1 MREADRDP
9 GRIEDVLKAAD
20 NVMSFIKG
28 RTYESFAA
36 DKMCY
41 YAVLKNLEI
50 IGEASYMLTKE
61 FRECH
66 SEIPWNSI
74 IKMRHIL
81 VHGYATV
88 LPEIIW
94 HTATED
100 VPQLVM
106 SINAISLR
114 DPTIQSKTPG
124 QTPLPPK

>member
-9 GRIEDVLKAAD
+9 GRLEDILKAAG
-20 NVMSFIKG
+20 NVISFIKG
-28 RTYESFAA
+28 HTYETFVA

-61 FRECH
+61 FRGSH

-88 LPEIIW
+88 LPEIMW
-94 HTATED
+94 QTATED
-100 VPQLVM
+100 VPQLVI
-106 SINAISLR
+106 SINAI
-114 DPTIQSKTPG
+114 IQDVS
-124 QTPLPPK
+124 

>member
-9 GRIEDVLKAAD
+9 GRLGDIIKAAD
-20 NVMSFIKG
+20 NVMSFIAG
-28 RTYESFAA
+28 HTCETFIA

-61 FRECH
+61 FRDRH
-66 SEIPWNSI
+66 AEIPWNSI

-88 LPEIIW
+88 LPEIMW
-94 HTATED
+94 QTATED
-100 VPQLVM
+100 LPQLVL
-106 SINAISLR
+106 SISAIIHQGTSR
-114 DPTIQSKTPG
+114 
-124 QTPLPPK
+124 

>member
-9 GRIEDVLKAAD
+9 GRLGDILKAAD
-20 NVMSFIKG
+20 NVKSFIVG
-28 RTYESFAA
+28 YTCETFVA

-61 FRECH
+61 FRERH
-66 SEIPWNSI
+66 SEIPWNTI

-88 LPEIIW
+88 LPEIMW
-94 HTATED
+94 QTATED
-100 VPQLVM
+100 LPQLVL
-106 SINAISLR
+106 SINAI
-114 DPTIQSKTPG
+114 IQGAST
-124 QTPLPPK
+124 